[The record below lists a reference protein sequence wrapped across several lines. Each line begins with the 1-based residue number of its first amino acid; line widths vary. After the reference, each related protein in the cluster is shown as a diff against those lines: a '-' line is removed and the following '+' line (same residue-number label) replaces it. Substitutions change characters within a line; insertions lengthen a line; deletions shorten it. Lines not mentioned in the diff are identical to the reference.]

1 MDVVKSIVENLKD
14 VFSFFAK
21 KQVFILVVG
30 LVCCFFVPQILPDNY
45 EGSKQYFITV
55 GISLLSIYV
64 GIFAQNIVD
73 WIKTCWLNFQN
84 HKKQKEKTKMQ
95 QDFEEHYIKLFK
107 ECDST
112 EKEVLKYVFNNNVKY
127 IVPWYYHEGVF
138 VTKSSAAGIEYR
150 FKAITSQ
157 EKIMKFCRNWEI
169 KGFCYETDNG
179 NFAFYK
185 DVVAV
190 LNSNY
195 QIICSDK

>member
-1 MDVVKSIVENLKD
+1 MDIVKLIVENLKD

-55 GISLLSIYV
+55 GISLLIIYF
-64 GIFAQNIVD
+64 GILAQNIVD

-107 ECDST
+107 ECDNT

-127 IVPWYYHEGVF
+127 IYPLCDQVGVF
-138 VTKSSAAGIEYR
+138 VEETDFYYIKFR
-150 FKAITSQ
+150 FRNLSSQ
-157 EKIMKFCRNWEI
+157 EKIMKFCRNWEY
-169 KGFCYETDNG
+169 KGLLHEHNNG
-179 NFAFYK
+179 CFYFNK
-185 DVVAV
+185 QALAV

-195 QIICSDK
+195 QIIFSDK